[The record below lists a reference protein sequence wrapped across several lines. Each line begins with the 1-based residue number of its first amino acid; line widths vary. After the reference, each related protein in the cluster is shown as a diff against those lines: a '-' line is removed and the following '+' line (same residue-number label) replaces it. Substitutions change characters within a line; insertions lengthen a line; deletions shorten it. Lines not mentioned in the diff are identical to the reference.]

1 VFKKKNTLSTLNKIA
16 MVEVFSGSYFEAM
29 NVRNLLEEKEISVF
43 TQNEYMSNIE
53 PWVVTSGGLNPVKL
67 QVDELDLEAS
77 TLIVEDYL
85 NGINNLDIEEK

>member
-1 VFKKKNTLSTLNKIA
+1 

-29 NVRNLLEEKEISVF
+29 NVRNLLERKEISVF

-67 QVDELDLEAS
+67 QVDELDFEAS
-77 TLIVEDYL
+77 KIIIEDYL
-85 NGINNLDIEEK
+85 NGNNNLEIEDY

>member
-1 VFKKKNTLSTLNKIA
+1 

-29 NVRNLLEEKEISVF
+29 NVRNLLEGNEISVF

-67 QVDELDLEAS
+67 QVDELDLDAS
-77 TLIVEDYL
+77 KIIVADYL
-85 NGINNLDIEEK
+85 KGNNSLETEDE

>member
-1 VFKKKNTLSTLNKIA
+1 

-29 NVRNLLEEKEISVF
+29 NVRNLLEGKEISVF

-77 TLIVEDYL
+77 EIIVQDYL
-85 NGINNLDIEEK
+85 NGNNNLETEDK